1 MKPLESYSFVRGVC
15 HNSRDCGE
23 EYLREIGYAKSIGV
37 NSFRTW
43 LSPFAWQRDRD
54 AFIKHTREFI
64 SVAYE
69 NGITVMPIIFNGN
82 GLDPQTLEPEWQKNV
97 GDAYVT
103 DLVSCLKDEPG
114 IIMWDIM
121 NEPSCNDYY
130 LKSPA
135 EEKAARWEKLN
146 AFLKHY
152 CELVKKLDP
161 ENAVTIGHTWI
172 WDLEPSAEWVDV
184 LSFHDYLES
193 DERIENT
200 YIGAKAISEKYGKPL
215 INSELSCLGRAN
227 PYELSIK
234 KAYEHKVGF
243 YVFELMIRGYWG
255 DIHGIFYPDGTVR
268 DPSTVT
274 AMMGIFRNY
283 SDSRIKPNP
292 NKEGKATEALRRL
305 ERSMSDAA
313 EVFRHKASSSDE
325 ILEALEWVINL
336 LEGCELVPMYEP
348 PRVKLIKYKNTPEAE
363 RDLDEIKDFAY
374 EQACI
379 LKKYCRIF

>member
-1 MKPLESYSFVRGVC
+1 MKPLKDYSFIRGVC
-15 HNSRDCGE
+15 HNSHECGE
-23 EYLREIGYAKSIGV
+23 TYLREIGYAKSIGV

-43 LSPFAWQRDRD
+43 LSYHAWQRDRD
-54 AFIKHTREFI
+54 SFIERTRKFI
-64 SVAYE
+64 SIAHE

-82 GLDPQTLEPEWQKNV
+82 GLNPETLEPEWWESV

-103 DLVSCLKDEPG
+103 DLVTSLKDEPG

-121 NEPSCNDYY
+121 NEPSCNDYH
-130 LKSPA
+130 LKSEG
-135 EEKAARWEKLN
+135 EERAARWAKIN
-146 AFLKHY
+146 AFLEHY
-152 CELVKKLDP
+152 CALVKKLDSD
-161 ENAVTIGHTWI
+161 NATTIGHTWAG
-172 WDLEPSAEWVDV
+172 DLDPSADWVDV

-193 DERIENT
+193 ESRIENT
-200 YIGAKAISEKYGKPL
+200 YLHAESIAKKYGKPL

-274 AMMGIFRNY
+274 AMMGIYRNY
-283 SDSRIKPNP
+283 SESRIKPNP
-292 NKEGKATEALRRL
+292 NKEGKAAEALRRL
-305 ERSMSDAA
+305 ERAMTDSA
-313 EVFRHKASSSDE
+313 EVFRHKAASSDA

-336 LEGCELVPMYEP
+336 LECCEMVPMYEP
-348 PRVKLIKYKNTPEAE
+348 PRVKLLKYKNTPEE
-363 RDLDEIKDFAY
+363 KRDLDEIKDFAY

-379 LKKYCRIF
+379 LKKYCRMF

>member
-1 MKPLESYSFVRGVC
+1 MKPLSDYSFIRGVC
-15 HNSRDCGE
+15 HNSRAGSD
-23 EYLREIGYAKSIGV
+23 EYLREIGYAKSIGI

-43 LSPFAWQRDRD
+43 LSPFGWQRDRD
-54 AFIKHTREFI
+54 AFIENTRKFI
-64 SVAYE
+64 KIAYE

-82 GLDPQTLEPEWQKNV
+82 GLNPETLEPEWWAEV

-103 DLVSCLKDEPG
+103 DLVTSLKDEPG

-121 NEPSCNDYY
+121 NEPSCNDYH
-130 LKSPA
+130 LKSEG
-135 EEKAARWEKLN
+135 EERAARWEKIN
-146 AFLKHY
+146 TFLEHY
-152 CELVKKLDP
+152 CALVKSLDT
-161 ENAVTIGHTWI
+161 ENAITVGHTWAG
-172 WDLEPSAEWVDV
+172 DLEPSAEWVDV
-184 LSFHDYLES
+184 ISFHDYLES
-193 DERIENT
+193 DERIEAT
-200 YIGAKAISEKYGKPL
+200 YVRAEELSAKYGKPL

-274 AMMGIFRNY
+274 AIMGIYRNY
-283 SDSRIKPNP
+283 SDTRIKANP

-305 ERSMSDAA
+305 ERAMNDSA
-313 EVFRHKASSSDE
+313 EVFRHKAASSDA

-336 LEGCELVPMYEP
+336 LECCEMVPMYDP
-348 PRVKLIKYKNTPEAE
+348 PRTRLIKYQNTPKEA
-363 RDLDEIKDFAY
+363 RDLNEIKDFAY
-374 EQACI
+374 EMACI